1 MKKKLSILLFIAFQ
15 QAIFSQTFSSAD
27 LKKIKQT
34 SQSASSTAIQ
44 SQTSDFSDDFIPNIQ
59 IALSNPDY
67 MVTPGDIYSLNY
79 AVGTNPVSYKILV
92 DSSYKIRVS
101 NLAVLD
107 ATNKTYMQLKKQVEE
122 IVSKNYPLSGVQFIL
137 TSPASFKITV
147 TGCVSYSSEQKAWAL
162 TRLSDVL
169 QNAPINAYSSQRF
182 VRIKS
187 KNNTETVYDL
197 FQTFRNGDY
206 SQNPYIRPGD
216 EITIKMAEK
225 KVSINGAVI
234 FPGTYELST
243 TENIKDLIENFAGGL
258 TPLAAQPVSKFQE
271 KSLQK
276 IQLVKKST
284 FQKKKSTKIF
294 HFQI

>member
-1 MKKKLSILLFIAFQ
+1 MKKKISILLFIALQ
-15 QAIFSQTFSSAD
+15 QAIFSQTFSNTD
-27 LKKIKQT
+27 LIKLKQT
-34 SQSASSTAIQ
+34 NQNQVSTSIQ
-44 SQTSDFSDDFIPNIQ
+44 DQNLNFSNDFNPNIQ

-92 DSSYKIRVS
+92 DTSYKIRVS

-162 TRLSDVL
+162 TRLSDIL
-169 QNAPINAYSSQRF
+169 QNAPINDYSSQRF
-182 VRIKS
+182 VTIKS
-187 KNNTETVYDL
+187 ENKTETVYDL
-197 FQTFRNGDY
+197 FKTFRNGDY

-216 EITIKMAEK
+216 EISIQMAEK
-225 KVSINGAVI
+225 KVSIDGAVI
-234 FPGTYELST
+234 FPGTYELSPN
-243 TENIKDLIENFAGGL
+243 ENIKELIENFADGL
-258 TPLAAQPVSKFQE
+258 HHRFLE
-271 KSLQK
+271 LDM
-276 IQLVKKST
+276 
-284 FQKKKSTKIF
+284 
-294 HFQI
+294 